1 MAVQYFNYAGKLLRG
16 RYGCIAYDKDTAS
29 NVPLTGDRGLNN
41 AYYIRDYLLSRGWK
55 PNQIVGAVAS
65 AQQWG
70 LMNPARG
77 FGVPDATTGG
87 FWNKNII
94 TLRNVWRSAYGFTKY
109 NYIDPPL
116 MLMNGHVAEN
126 SGFNYTGILGD
137 ASMTF
142 RSYLTDNMLTVGECF
157 FYFYHGYVH
166 SGTTSQLLS
175 VSYCESQGRYWY
187 RVLFNTDPSNPDGEG
202 DPDVPPS
209 TDPSIIET
217 IKRLFFF
224 RFFVFTLSGCGIMSS
239 SRKRTY
245 LRGDTT

>member
-1 MAVQYFNYAGKLLRG
+1 MAVQFVNYAGRLLQG
-16 RYGCIAYDKDTAS
+16 RVGCIAYDKDTAS

-55 PNQIVGAVAS
+55 PNQIVGAVAG
-65 AQQWG
+65 AQEWG

-87 FWNKNII
+87 FWNKNTI
-94 TLRNVWRSAYGFTKY
+94 TLRNVWRSSYGTEKY

-137 ASMTF
+137 APMTF
-142 RSYLTDNMLTVGECF
+142 RSYLSDNAMTVGDCV

-166 SGTTSQLLS
+166 SGTTSQFLT
-175 VSYCESQGRYWY
+175 VDYCMVQGRYWY

-202 DPDVPPS
+202 NPDVPPII
-209 TDPSIIET
+209 DPELLKK
-217 IKRLFFF
+217 IKRLFIIK
-224 RFFVFTLSGCGIMSS
+224 VIIVPCCCGIMGNG
-239 SRKRTY
+239 RKRIY
-245 LRGDTT
+245 LRGDST